1 MIGIG
6 VRGVMKLGNIMKI
19 NMYVKMKKEKNDKL
33 SLQKIEEII
42 FKYKTWLKKTNTE
55 DRIENYKKFIQTQQL
70 F

>member
-1 MIGIG
+1 
-6 VRGVMKLGNIMKI
+6 MKI

-55 DRIENYKKFIQTQQL
+55 DRIENYKKFIQTQ
-70 F
+70 

>member
-6 VRGVMKLGNIMKI
+6 VRGVRKLGNIMKI